1 MLPSPAADDNWVK
14 MFLRPAN
21 SLHVSTF
28 PYVALSFRLM
38 LASIMFCSSVMTLPE
53 LCFIFRSF
61 FFFFTFEPNLRGGG
75 GGVTARNVLYSSSQE
90 KWLSQLTNSEV
101 HFADCRIYW
110 LPFTYPTLVS
120 VPSLVS
126 HHTGSW
132 QHTGTCHC
140 HALSVVHL
148 SPWCCRSLSHL
159 NESKDIVWQ
168 YTTTHK
174 INYHFYSAV
183 FQQQR
188 TLSFTRFVQHE
199 KCTH

>member
-1 MLPSPAADDNWVK
+1 MGQNVFVTSKFTACFHFPICGTFLPFDAGIHHVLLLCYDTARVVLYIQE
-14 MFLRPAN
+14 FLLLFHLWAK
-21 SLHVSTF
+21 S
-28 PYVALSFRLM
+28 
-38 LASIMFCSSVMTLPE
+38 E
-53 LCFIFRSF
+53 
-61 FFFFTFEPNLRGGG
+61 GGWG
-75 GGVTARNVLYSSSQE
+75 WCVTARNVLYSSSQE

-159 NESKDIVWQ
+159 NESKDIVW
-168 YTTTHK
+168 
-174 INYHFYSAV
+174 
-183 FQQQR
+183 
-188 TLSFTRFVQHE
+188 
-199 KCTH
+199 